1 MKSTLFIK
9 VFIWLLGSH
18 FGVYISFWCLYL
30 ILVLNLILVFTSRF
44 GVYISF
50 WCLHLILVLTCIQ
63 TQTHSSTTSKHYH
76 DFSKCKTVT
85 YNVCVLFIYKF
96 KCKMGESFEVYVK
109 MYVKIYASCYELRNN
124 INTKH
129 YYINKSRHYQHFMVS
144 WKLTSKCF
152 S

>member
-1 MKSTLFIK
+1 
-9 VFIWLLGSH
+9 
-18 FGVYISFWCLYL
+18 
-30 ILVLNLILVFTSRF
+30 
-44 GVYISF
+44 
-50 WCLHLILVLTCIQ
+50 
-63 TQTHSSTTSKHYH
+63 
-76 DFSKCKTVT
+76 
-85 YNVCVLFIYKF
+85 VLFIYKF

-129 YYINKSRHYQHFMVS
+129 YYINKSRHKKKKKKKKKKATFMVS